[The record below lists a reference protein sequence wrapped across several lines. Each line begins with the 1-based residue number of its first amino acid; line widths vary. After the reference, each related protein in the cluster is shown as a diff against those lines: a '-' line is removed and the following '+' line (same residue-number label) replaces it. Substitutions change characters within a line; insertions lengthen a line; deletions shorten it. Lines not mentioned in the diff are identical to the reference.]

1 MNDTIYRRLL
11 LVEVLMAENIL
22 DTILGVAAKD
32 TLQEDELL
40 DKKRSAGDLEYFAK
54 TYFPHIFST
63 PFCDFHHSMFK
74 DAENM
79 ILRFD
84 NLHNKFVRAAPRGH
98 GKSRIISV
106 VFPIWLIVFG
116 YRKNILIISDTFE
129 QAKEF
134 IQTIK
139 DELEDNERLKKDF
152 GLLKGDKT
160 WASDKIIT
168 RNNIQVFAKSSG
180 QSLRGSS
187 YNNVRPEVVI
197 LDDLENDEAVETE
210 NQRKKLYDWFMK
222 VLMPIGNPR
231 TVFLYVGSVLHYEA
245 LLYKVLTDSKF
256 NNWNRAIYKAVN
268 RFSDSPR
275 WTEWEQIF
283 NDLSDP
289 NAAQNASD
297 YFKEHREEMM
307 DGVDIMWDGRNFG
320 LFEHLNCS
328 YEEKMRLSRE
338 NWYQDLMI
346 LKMQDDEAF
355 NSEYQNNP
363 MTEASRVFKDAWIK
377 NNYYEPNELP
387 KMKQIYAAVDLSMGK
402 SRTSDYSAIIIV
414 GRGVDNYF
422 YVLEADVERRTPDI
436 IINDILLYLDK
447 YNGRLDGFIV
457 EENVFQEFFS
467 KTLQQTALDMGLYV
481 NWIATRSTSND
492 NKGTRIRSLAPK
504 IKQGYIKFN
513 KTHHALENQLK
524 NFPKDH
530 DDAPDCLERCISEFL
545 KSSATIA
552 IGAFGQRKKR
562 KDILTFMKGWK
573 R

>member
-1 MNDTIYRRLL
+1 
-11 LVEVLMAENIL
+11 
-22 DTILGVAAKD
+22 
-32 TLQEDELL
+32 
-40 DKKRSAGDLEYFAK
+40 
-54 TYFPHIFST
+54 
-63 PFCDFHHSMFK
+63 
-74 DAENM
+74 M
-79 ILRFD
+79 ILHFD

-106 VFPIWLIVFG
+106 VFPIWLIVYG

-160 WASDKIIT
+160 WASDKIVT
-168 RNNIQVFAKSSG
+168 KNKIQVFAKSSG

-187 YNNVRPEVVI
+187 YNNIRPEVVI

-245 LLYKVLTDSKF
+245 LLYKVLTEPKF
-256 NNWNRAIYKAVN
+256 NNWNRAIYKAVYS
-268 RFSDSPR
+268 FSENPR
-275 WTEWEQIF
+275 WAVWEEIF

-289 NAAQNASD
+289 DAAQNAAD
-297 YFKEHREEMM
+297 YFNDHREEMM
-307 DGVDIMWDGRNFG
+307 EGVEIMWEGRNFG
-320 LFEHLNCS
+320 LFESLDCS
-328 YEEKMRLSRE
+328 YEEKMRLSKD
-338 NWYQDLMI
+338 NWYQELMI
-346 LKMQDDEAF
+346 LRMQDDEAF

-363 MTEASRVFKDAWIK
+363 MTEESRIIKDSWIK
-377 NNYYEPNELP
+377 ANYYDDTNLP
-387 KMKQIYAAVDLSMGK
+387 KMKQIYAAVDVSMGK
-402 SRTSDYSAIIIV
+402 SRTSDYSAILVV

-422 YVLEADVERRTPDI
+422 YVLEADVERRSPDI

-481 NWIATRSTSND
+481 NWISVRSTASD

-513 KTHHALENQLK
+513 KNHRVLESQLK

-530 DDAPDCLERCISEFL
+530 DDAPDCLERCISKFMEN
-545 KSSATIA
+545 SSTINV
-552 IGAFGQRKKR
+552 GAMGTLRKKR
-562 KDILTFMKGWK
+562 MDTLSFMKGWK

>member
-1 MNDTIYRRLL
+1 
-11 LVEVLMAENIL
+11 MAENIL
-22 DTILGVAAKD
+22 DTLLGASRAATEPSDNTPTDKD
-32 TLQEDELL
+32 IGA
-40 DKKRSAGDLEYFAK
+40 KNLEHFAK

-79 ILRFD
+79 ILHFD
-84 NLHNKFVRAAPRGH
+84 NLQNKFVRAAPRGH

-106 VFPIWLIVFG
+106 VFPIWLIVYG

-160 WASDKIIT
+160 WASDKIVT
-168 RNNIQVFAKSSG
+168 KNKIQVFAKSSG

-187 YNNVRPEVVI
+187 YNNIRPEVVI

-231 TVFLYVGSVLHYEA
+231 TVFLYVGSVLHYAA

-256 NNWNRAIYKAVN
+256 NNWNRAIYKAVYT
-268 RFSDSPR
+268 FSESPC
-275 WTEWEQIF
+275 WTVWEEIF

-289 NAAQNASD
+289 DAAKNAAD
-297 YFKEHREEMM
+297 YFEEHRNEMM
-307 DGVDIMWDGRNFG
+307 DGVKIMWEGRNFG
-320 LFEHLNCS
+320 LFEHLDCS
-328 YEEKMRLSRE
+328 YEEKMRLSRD
-338 NWYQDLMI
+338 NWYQELMI
-346 LKMQDDEAF
+346 LRMQDDEAF

-363 MTEASRVFKDAWIK
+363 MTEASRVFKESWIK
-377 NNYYEPNELP
+377 ANYYDETNLP
-387 KMKQIYAAVDLSMGK
+387 KMKQIYASVDLSMGK
-402 SRTSDYSAIIIV
+402 SRTSDYSAIVFV
-414 GRGVDNYF
+414 GRGMDNYF
-422 YVLEADVERRTPDI
+422 YVLEADIERRSPDV

-467 KTLQQTALDMGLYV
+467 KTLQQTAVDMGLYV
-481 NWIATRSTSND
+481 NWISARSTASD

-513 KTHHALENQLK
+513 KNHRVLESQLK

-530 DDAPDCLERCISEFL
+530 DDAPDCLERCISKFL
-545 KSSATIA
+545 ENSSTINV
-552 IGAFGQRKKR
+552 GAMSTIRKKR
-562 KDILTFMKGWK
+562 MDTLSFMKGW
-573 R
+573 RR

>member
-1 MNDTIYRRLL
+1 
-11 LVEVLMAENIL
+11 MAENIL
-22 DTILGVAAKD
+22 DTLLGASRATIEPSDNTPTDKD
-32 TLQEDELL
+32 IGATN
-40 DKKRSAGDLEYFAK
+40 LEHFAK

-63 PFCDFHHSMFK
+63 PFCDFHHSMFR

-79 ILRFD
+79 ILHFD

-106 VFPIWLIVFG
+106 VFPIWLIVYG

-160 WASDKIIT
+160 WASDKIVT
-168 RNNIQVFAKSSG
+168 KNKIQVFAKSSG

-187 YNNVRPEVVI
+187 YNNIRPEVVI

-231 TVFLYVGSVLHYEA
+231 TVFLYVGSVLHYES

-256 NNWNRAIYKAVN
+256 NNWNRATYKAVYT
-268 RFSDSPR
+268 FSESPC
-275 WTEWEQIF
+275 WTVWEEIF

-289 NAAQNASD
+289 DAAKNAAD
-297 YFKEHREEMM
+297 YFEEHRDEMM
-307 DGVDIMWDGRNFG
+307 DGVKIMWEGRNFG
-320 LFEHLNCS
+320 LFEHLDCS
-328 YEEKMRLSRE
+328 YEEKMRLSRD
-338 NWYQDLMI
+338 NWYQELMI
-346 LKMQDDEAF
+346 LRMQDDEAF

-363 MTEASRVFKDAWIK
+363 MTEASRVFKESWIK
-377 NNYYEPNELP
+377 ANYYDETNLP
-387 KMKQIYAAVDLSMGK
+387 KMKQIYASVDLSMGK
-402 SRTSDYSAIIIV
+402 SRTSDYSAIIFV

-422 YVLEADVERRTPDI
+422 YVLEADIERRSPDI

-467 KTLQQTALDMGLYV
+467 KTLQQTAVDMGLYV
-481 NWIATRSTSND
+481 NWISARSTASD

-513 KTHHALENQLK
+513 KNHRVLESQLK

-530 DDAPDCLERCISEFL
+530 DDAPDCLERCISKFL
-545 KSSATIA
+545 ENSSTINV
-552 IGAFGQRKKR
+552 GAMGTIRKKR
-562 KDILTFMKGWK
+562 MDTLSFMKGWK

>member
-1 MNDTIYRRLL
+1 MS
-11 LVEVLMAENIL
+11 ENIL
-22 DTILGVAAKD
+22 GALFDESLIGKNDEESVAAREK
-32 TLQEDELL
+32 
-40 DKKRSAGDLEYFAK
+40 SATNLEFFAK
-54 TYFPHIFST
+54 HYFPHIFST

-79 ILRFD
+79 ILHFD

-106 VFPIWLIVFG
+106 VFPIWLIVHG
-116 YRKNILIISDTFE
+116 YRKNILIVSDTFD

-139 DELEDNERLKKDF
+139 DELEDNELLKRDF
-152 GLLKGDKT
+152 GALKGDKT

-168 RNNIQVFAKSSG
+168 KNKIQVFAKSSG

-231 TVFLYVGSVLHYEA
+231 TVFLYVGSILHYES
-245 LLYKVLTDSKF
+245 LLYKVLNDPRF
-256 NNWNRAIYKAVN
+256 NNWSRATYKAVN
-268 RFSDSPR
+268 SFSESPK
-275 WTEWEQIF
+275 WGEWEKIF
-283 NDLSDP
+283 QDLENP
-289 NAAQNASD
+289 NASD
-297 YFKEHREEMM
+297 DAAKFFDKHREEMM
-307 DGVDIMWDGRNFG
+307 DGVDVMWAGRNYG
-320 LFEHLNCS
+320 LFDHLEIS
-328 YEEKMRLSRE
+328 HEEKMRLSRD
-338 NWYQDLMI
+338 NWYQDLMT

-363 MTEASRVFKDAWIK
+363 MTEESRIFKDAWIK
-377 NNYYEPNELP
+377 ANYYDETNLP
-387 KMKQIYAAVDLSMGK
+387 KMKQIYACVDVSMGK
-402 SRTSDYSAIIIV
+402 SRRSDYSAIIFV
-414 GRGVDNYF
+414 GRGMDNYF
-422 YVLEADVERRTPDI
+422 YVLEADVERRNPDVI
-436 IINDILLYLDK
+436 IRDILFYLDK
-447 YNGRLDGFIV
+447 YNGRLDGFLV

-481 NWIATRSTSND
+481 NWISVRSTSTD
-492 NKGTRIRSLAPK
+492 NKGTRIRSLVPK
-504 IKQGYIKFN
+504 VRQGFIKFN
-513 KTHHALENQLK
+513 KHHQILESQLK

-530 DDAPDCLERCISEFL
+530 DDAPDCLERCISKFL
-545 KSSATIA
+545 ENSATISV
-552 IGAFGQRKKR
+552 GSFGRKK
-562 KDILTFMKGWK
+562 KQDILTFMRGWK